1 MSTVPGALLPGEDED
16 LFFGETSGDR
26 SLLQEFMSL
35 RTLAAVSIAPFGAA
49 AAILYGVM
57 DPISF
62 AIDLPT
68 FGGDNVLLWAL
79 GSLLATLALSDT
91 RALDQYGVFEKGT
104 VGSAILSM
112 LAYQFSVNI
121 PMIGD
126 YVAFVDGFGVEGQL
140 FLVGHAVFAWLI
152 TAR

>member
-1 MSTVPGALLPGEDED
+1 MAASLGGLVDNDSSLL
-16 LFFGETSGDR
+16 FGETSGDR

-57 DPISF
+57 DPITF
-62 AIDLPT
+62 VIDLPK

-79 GSLLATLALSDT
+79 GSLVATLALSDT
-91 RALDQYGVFEKGT
+91 RDLDDYGQFEKGA
-104 VGSAILSM
+104 VASAVLSM
-112 LAYQFSVNI
+112 IFYQFNVNI
-121 PMIGD
+121 PMLGS
-126 YVAFVDGFGVEGQL
+126 YVTFVDGFGATGSL
-140 FLVGHAVFAWLI
+140 FFVGHAIFAWLI